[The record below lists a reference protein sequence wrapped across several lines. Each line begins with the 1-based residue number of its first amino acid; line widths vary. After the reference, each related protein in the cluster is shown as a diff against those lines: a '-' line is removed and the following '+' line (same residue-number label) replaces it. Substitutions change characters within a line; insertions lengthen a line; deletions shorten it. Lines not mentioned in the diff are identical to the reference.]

1 MDMQKTTL
9 VEVTKSDLDQTG
21 SMPPSRLIQLLV
33 LEAMYRNRE
42 EGGGQG
48 ALRNAFGAA
57 WMFRRVLVRQ
67 ELPVREGDV
76 LQGYA
81 SGRTVT
87 TKTYVVRGEFHRDG
101 ALVARCDV
109 VMIPVNLRKRLKLKA
124 AEIEPLYT
132 TQPTNEVALYPRLE
146 IVDPFAYPTE
156 KQITPADCD
165 TNAAHF
171 GSHKYADLICRETGY
186 WDGAPHTMREMQIDY
201 VKECMPGDS
210 IRLGALLQD
219 GGYTVQGIH
228 ADGRPCFNARF
239 VYE

>member
-21 SMPPSRLIQLLV
+21 TMPPSRLTQLLV
-33 LEAMYRNRE
+33 LAGMDRNRV
-42 EGGGQG
+42 EGGGQT
-48 ALRNAFGAA
+48 ALRAAFGAA

-67 ELPVREGDV
+67 DLPVREGDV

-87 TKTYVVRGEFHRDG
+87 TKTYAVRGEFRRDG
-101 ALVARCDV
+101 ALVANCDV
-109 VMIPVNLRKRLKLKA
+109 VMIPVNLRRRLKLKP
-124 AEIEPLYT
+124 AEVETLYT
-132 TQPTNEVALYPRLE
+132 TQPANEVSLYPRLE
-146 IVDPFAYPTE
+146 ILEPFDYPTE

-165 TNAAHF
+165 ANANHF
-171 GSHKYADLICRETGY
+171 GSHNYADLICRETGY
-186 WDGAPHTMREMQIDY
+186 WDGAPRVMRALQIDY
-201 VKECMPGDS
+201 VKECMPGDR
-210 IRLGALLQD
+210 IRLGTAARD
-219 GGYTVQGIH
+219 GGYIVQGIH